1 MWYDMPKKV
10 ILDVDPGIDDA
21 VAIALALFDPR
32 LEVVAITATGG
43 NVFPA
48 QATRNVQ
55 TIVEL
60 LDPPR
65 WPRVGAA
72 PEDNPLPADGRL
84 LHGNNGLGNVDFPI
98 AELAKVHP
106 AEKVLCDEIRAAPED
121 VTVVCGGPLSN
132 NARAMQRD
140 PEWISLVG
148 RLVIS
153 GGSLGVPGRTS
164 PVADFNIY
172 CDPLSARKVIKSPVT
187 KTLVPLDVSGEL
199 TFTFDFLEQ
208 LPSESTRSGSL
219 LRQMLAF
226 SYRAQRQVLGQEHIN
241 LHDVVAIVAATNP
254 ELFEMEMFGADV
266 ETDGELTTGMVVFD
280 RRRPALREWRPNVEV
295 ALKADIAAV
304 RDCVLRGLE
313 QAGKAG

>member
-1 MWYDMPKKV
+1 MAKKV

-43 NVFPA
+43 NVSPA

-55 TIVEL
+55 TIIEL

-65 WPRVGAA
+65 WPRIGTA

-84 LHGNNGLGNVDFPI
+84 LHGNNGLGNVDFPY
-98 AELAKVHP
+98 AELANVHP
-106 AEKVLCDEIRAAPED
+106 AEKVLCDEVRAAPED
-121 VTVVCGGPLSN
+121 VTVICLGPLTN
-132 NARAMQRD
+132 IARAMQRD
-140 PEWISLVG
+140 TEWTSLVG

-153 GGSLGVPGRTS
+153 GGSLGVPGRNS
-164 PVADFNIY
+164 PVADFNVY
-172 CDPLSARKVIKSPVT
+172 CDPMSARKVIKSPLT

-199 TFTFDFLEQ
+199 TFTFDFLDQ
-208 LPSESTRSGSL
+208 LPSESTRAGSL
-219 LRQMLAF
+219 LRLLLPFAF
-226 SYRAQRQVLGQEHIN
+226 RAQRQVLGQEHIN

-266 ETDGELTTGMVVFD
+266 ETEGELTTGMVVFD
-280 RRRPALREWRPNVEV
+280 RRKPALREWRPNVEV
-295 ALKADIAAV
+295 ALRADITAV

-313 QAGKAG
+313 QAGKAS